1 MNLTPSYKTSESTDY
16 IFEDQMNCPGKCR
29 HKAALKVCAYDDDY
43 DEDDDDRHHHHH
55 DHDDHDDD
63 HDVLHIM
70 FTVLIKCAPIKPP

>member
-43 DEDDDDRHHHHH
+43 NYYDYRHHH
-55 DHDDHDDD
+55 DDDHDDD